1 MPISVGELCPQRITL
16 ASFDKIPMPFWFI
29 TRKLVLTLW
38 TWALHWVGRKHVI
51 YDENTGRRVI
61 LDICDPSISDAKVDE
76 ALKEGI
82 GPRKAE
88 FDLRGD
94 KEPEDG

>member
-1 MPISVGELCPQRITL
+1 M
-16 ASFDKIPMPFWFI
+16 
-29 TRKLVLTLW
+29 
-38 TWALHWVGRKHVI
+38 I
-51 YDENTGRRVI
+51 YDENNGRRVI